1 MEDDIERVLWS
12 SDQISNR
19 VTELAAE
26 LNHDFSDAFLSPLS
40 LPVFVGVATGAF
52 VFLADLVRHLN
63 FPFSIDLIRVSSYS
77 VGTVSNGS
85 PSISS
90 DLKLD
95 VSDKHV
101 VLVEDIV
108 DTGNTL
114 SKLIEHLKL
123 KGASSVSVCTFLDKP
138 SRRKVSFELVGK
150 GKFYRGFECPDHFV
164 VGYGMDVAEL
174 YRNLPYVGILKPRCY
189 NGIKEE
195 HPKN

>member
-12 SDQISNR
+12 SEEISNR

-26 LNHDFSDAFLSPLS
+26 LNHEFSASTTS
-40 LPVFVGVATGAF
+40 HMPVFVGVATGAF
-52 VFLADLVRHLN
+52 VFLADLVRRIS
-63 FPFSIDLIRVSSYS
+63 FPVSVDFVRVSSY
-77 VGTVSNGS
+77 GFQTLSNGS
-85 PSISS
+85 PFLSS

-95 VSDKHV
+95 ISHKHV
-101 VLVEDIV
+101 ILVEDIV

-114 SKLIEHLKL
+114 SHLIEHLKS

-138 SRRKVSFELVGK
+138 SRRKVSVELVGN
-150 GKFYRGFECPDHFV
+150 GKFYRGFECPDYFV
-164 VGYGMDVAEL
+164 VGYGMDFAEL

-189 NGIKEE
+189 QGTKEE